1 MGGMLMSSTTVTA
14 TTSKGMLWTGRVI
27 SGLVVLFMLF
37 DCITKIIKLPQVID
51 ASAKMGFTVSM
62 VVGVGWTLLACVVLY
77 VIPRTSVLG
86 AILLASYLG
95 GAVAT
100 NVFVHNLAL
109 NSCFA
114 IAFGV
119 LTWLGLYF
127 REARLRALLPFK
139 S

>member
-1 MGGMLMSSTTVTA
+1 MLMSSTSGSA

-27 SGLVVLFMLF
+27 SALVVLFMLF

-51 ASAKMGFTVSM
+51 ASVKMGFTVSI
-62 VVGVGWTLLACVVLY
+62 VVGIGWTLLACVILY
-77 VIPRTSVLG
+77 VIPQTSVLG
-86 AILLASYLG
+86 AILIASYLG
-95 GAVAT
+95 GAVAVD
-100 NVFVHNLAL
+100 VFLHTPVF

-119 LTWLGLYF
+119 LTWLGLYL
-127 REARLRALLPFK
+127 REPRVRALVPIK